1 MELTST
7 KKLCLCLLMVS
18 ITLCRGEGQLSEN
31 YYAQT
36 CPNVEFVIRQAVLSK
51 FFQTFTTVPATLRL
65 FFHDCFVE
73 GCDASVMIASPNND
87 AEKDSPDNL
96 SLAGDG
102 FDTVIK
108 AKQAV
113 EASCPGVVSCA
124 DVIAIA
130 ARDVVVL
137 AGGPS
142 FNVELGRRD
151 GLVSK
156 ASRVAG
162 NLPEPDAHLDE
173 LNSMFRKHSLDQ
185 TDMIALSGAHTVGFS
200 HCERISK
207 RLYSFT
213 PSSPI
218 DPSLDSN
225 YAKQLLSD
233 CPTDVDPN
241 IAINIDPATPRR
253 FDNMYYQ
260 NLVQGKGLFTSDQVL
275 YTNPAS
281 RDTVNEFARNTFNFN
296 RAFSNAMVKL
306 GRVGVKTGNQGEIR
320 RDCTAFNS

>member
-1 MELTST
+1 MELITT

-18 ITLCRGEGQLSEN
+18 IILCRGEGQLSEN

-36 CPNVEFVIRQAVLSK
+36 CPNLESVIRQAVLSK
-51 FFQTFTTVPATLRL
+51 FFQTFTT
-65 FFHDCFVE
+65 

-124 DVIAIA
+124 DVLVIA

-162 NLPEPDAHLDE
+162 NLPEPDSHLDE
-173 LNSMFRKHSLDQ
+173 LNSMFRKHNLDQ
-185 TDMIALSGAHTVGFS
+185 TDMIALSGAHTLGFS

-207 RLYSFT
+207 RLYSFS
-213 PSSPI
+213 PSQI

-225 YAKQLLSD
+225 YAQQLLSD

-241 IAINIDPATPRR
+241 IAINMDPVSPRR

-281 RDTVNEFARNTFNFN
+281 RDTVDEFARNTFNFN

-320 RDCTAFNS
+320 RDCIAFNS